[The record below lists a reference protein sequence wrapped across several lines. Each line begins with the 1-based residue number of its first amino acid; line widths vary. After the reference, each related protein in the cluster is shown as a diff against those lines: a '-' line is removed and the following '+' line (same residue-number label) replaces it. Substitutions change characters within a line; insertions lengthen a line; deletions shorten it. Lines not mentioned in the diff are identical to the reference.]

1 MRMRSLTTLLGG
13 MLLSSVT
20 LAWGQQPTSATGQS
34 DTTVVL
40 TPGLIAFGDSV
51 FHGKVGGGVCFSCHG
66 PEGKGVSGLA
76 PDLTS
81 GKWLHGDGS
90 YAFIVRTV
98 EKGVPQP
105 KQSLG
110 PMPPMGGANLSP
122 AEVHAVAAY
131 VFSLSH
137 PNVRKSP

>member
-1 MRMRSLTTLLGG
+1 MRIRCFTTLLGG
-13 MLLSSVT
+13 MLLST
-20 LAWGQQPTSATGQS
+20 ATMAWGQRPTPATGRGDS
-34 DTTVVL
+34 TVVL
-40 TPGLIAFGDSV
+40 TPELIAFGDSV
-51 FHGKVGGGVCFSCHG
+51 FHGKAGGGVCFSCHG
-66 PEGKGVSGLA
+66 QDGKGVSGLA

-90 YAFIVRTV
+90 YTFIVQTV

-110 PMPPMGGANLSP
+110 PMPPMGGAKLSA

-137 PNVRKSP
+137 PSARKSP

>member
-1 MRMRSLTTLLGG
+1 MRIRCFSTLLTG
-13 MLLSSVT
+13 MVLLAATPV
-20 LAWGQQPTSATGQS
+20 WGQRPAPAGGQS

-40 TPGLIAFGDSV
+40 TPGLIALGDSI
-51 FHGKVGGGVCFSCHG
+51 FHGRVGGGVCYSCHG
-66 PEGKGVSGLA
+66 PDAKGVAGLA

-90 YAFIVRTV
+90 YAFIVRTI

-105 KQSLG
+105 KQAMAA
-110 PMPPMGGANLSP
+110 MPPMGGGNLGP
-122 AEVHAVAAY
+122 AEIHAVAAY

-137 PNVRKSP
+137 PNARKSP

>member
-1 MRMRSLTTLLGG
+1 MRMRCLTTLLGG
-13 MLLSSVT
+13 MFLST
-20 LAWGQQPTSATGQS
+20 ATTAWGQRPTAATGS
-34 DTTVVL
+34 DTAVVL
-40 TPGLIAFGDSV
+40 TPGLIAYGDSV
-51 FHGKVGGGVCFSCHG
+51 FHGKGGSGVCFSCHG
-66 PEGKGVSGLA
+66 PDGKGVANLA

-110 PMPPMGGANLSP
+110 PMPPMGGATLTP
-122 AEVHAVAAY
+122 AQVHAVAAY

-137 PNVRKSP
+137 PNARKSP